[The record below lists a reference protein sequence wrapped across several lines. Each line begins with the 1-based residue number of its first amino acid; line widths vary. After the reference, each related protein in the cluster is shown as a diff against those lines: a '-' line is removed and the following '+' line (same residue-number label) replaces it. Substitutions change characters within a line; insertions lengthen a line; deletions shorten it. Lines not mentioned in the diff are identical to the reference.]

1 MMTPQLDMLFQL
13 FAAKEAVSYS
23 FNNQFDG
30 TWLLEATNA
39 NDAIVFRMVTFDS
52 EVGFILLRLQ
62 ELPPVVKKEAANIE
76 PITVA
81 Y

>member
-13 FAAKEAVSYS
+13 FAAKEAVAYS

-30 TWLLEATNA
+30 TWVLEATNG
-39 NDAIVFRMVTFDS
+39 NDTIVFRMVTFDS

-62 ELPPVVKKEAANIE
+62 ELPPVVEKVETHADL
-76 PITVA
+76 ITVA